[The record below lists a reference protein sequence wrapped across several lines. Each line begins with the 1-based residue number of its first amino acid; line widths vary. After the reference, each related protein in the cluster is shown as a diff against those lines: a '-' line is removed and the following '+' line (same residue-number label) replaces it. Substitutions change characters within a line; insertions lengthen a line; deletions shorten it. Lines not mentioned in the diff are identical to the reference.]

1 MSEPKKRKTEYS
13 RDPNKWMQWYEEC
26 TTDEEPPEGETD
38 SEEEDALSKSSH
50 YSDSEQ
56 GMDDIHEEQVDVSPD
71 DDNYYLGKDG
81 TTKWGKVK
89 RSTKIKTRACNI
101 ITHLPGPKDAAR
113 MEKSEIGIWNLFLD
127 ENISQ
132 IIVTSTN
139 IYIDKIRTNFS
150 RERDARYTDKME
162 IRAFIGL
169 LYLIGTLGNSRK
181 NVSKLWNNSRGNG
194 MESCYLAMSLKRFTF
209 LLRCIRFDN
218 IGDRETR
225 KEIDK
230 LAPIREVFEL
240 FVNNFQKFFSPGEY
254 VTVDEQLVAFRGN
267 CSFRQYIPS
276 KPAKYGLK
284 VFALCDA
291 RTAYTVNME
300 PYVGK
305 QPEGPYCLGN
315 SAQEIVLRLV
325 QPIEGTNR
333 NITGDNWFTSLPL
346 ASSLKAKKLTYV
358 GTVRKNKREIPPEF
372 LPRKDRQ
379 EKSSIFGFQEDA
391 TLVSYC
397 SKKNKA
403 VLVLST
409 MHFDDAIDST
419 THEERK
425 PEMVTFYNMT
435 KGGVDVLDQ
444 LCHNYDVS
452 RSTRRWPMVLF
463 YDLLNITAVNA
474 FCIYRHHCAVTNK
487 NPKRAEFLEALS
499 WELIKPQIERRS
511 KLACMPA
518 EIRRR
523 ARILLEI
530 PEEPAPEKEKNGSRG
545 RCYICGRARNKTTR
559 KRCVRCSNWTCVSHL
574 RDVCENCVVN
584 S

>member
-101 ITHLPGPKDAAR
+101 ITYLPGPKDAAR
-113 MEKSEIGIWNLFLD
+113 MEKSEIGIWNFFLD

-132 IIVTSTN
+132 ILVTSTN

-150 RERDARYTDKME
+150 RERDARYTDKTE

-181 NVSKLWNNSRGNG
+181 DVSKLWNNSRGNG
-194 MESCYLAMSLKRFTF
+194 MESCYLAMSLKRFRF
-209 LLRCIRFDN
+209 LLRCLRFDN

-333 NITGDNWFTSLPL
+333 NITGDNWFTISPL
-346 ASSLKAKKLTYV
+346 ASSLKVKKLTYV

-397 SKKNKA
+397 
-403 VLVLST
+403 
-409 MHFDDAIDST
+409 
-419 THEERK
+419 
-425 PEMVTFYNMT
+425 
-435 KGGVDVLDQ
+435 
-444 LCHNYDVS
+444 
-452 RSTRRWPMVLF
+452 
-463 YDLLNITAVNA
+463 
-474 FCIYRHHCAVTNK
+474 
-487 NPKRAEFLEALS
+487 
-499 WELIKPQIERRS
+499 
-511 KLACMPA
+511 
-518 EIRRR
+518 
-523 ARILLEI
+523 
-530 PEEPAPEKEKNGSRG
+530 
-545 RCYICGRARNKTTR
+545 
-559 KRCVRCSNWTCVSHL
+559 
-574 RDVCENCVVN
+574 
-584 S
+584 